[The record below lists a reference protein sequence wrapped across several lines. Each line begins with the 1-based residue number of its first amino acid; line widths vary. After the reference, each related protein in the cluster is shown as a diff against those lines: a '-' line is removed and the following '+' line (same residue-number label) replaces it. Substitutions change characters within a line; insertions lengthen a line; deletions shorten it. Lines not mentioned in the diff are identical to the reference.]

1 MQRMREIPPRV
12 TPEGDDGYLEEL
24 TKAIFRSGF
33 SWRVVQDKWD
43 NFRRSF
49 DGFNVSAVAAFGVPD
64 ISRLFE
70 NTGIV
75 RNKQKILAT
84 VENARTILALAG
96 HHGSFHAYL
105 RSLDH
110 LEYHA
115 RVRLLTGQFK
125 NLGRVGAF
133 VFLHS
138 VNEETPSWHDR

>member
-12 TPEGDDGYLEEL
+12 TPEGDSGYLEEL

-33 SWRVVQDKWD
+33 SWRVVRDKWD

-49 DGFNVSAVAAFGVPD
+49 DGFDVARVAAFGVPD

-70 NTGIV
+70 DSGIV

-84 VENARTILALAG
+84 VENARTMLALAH

-110 LEYHA
+110 LEYHG
-115 RVRLLTGQFK
+115 RVRVLTRQFK
-125 NLGRVGAF
+125 NLGRTGAF